1 MPIWRK
7 SPVRRTSDTTG
18 MPHIALITGASRGL
32 GATLARFLATRD
44 FSLVLNARSE
54 RDLNRLADDLRTT
67 GASVHAHAGD
77 IADEATRRT
86 LVDITRDL
94 GGLDLLVNN
103 ASTLGGIAP
112 LARVNLATLDRV
124 LTVNLV
130 APLALIAQALSLLA
144 TRRGLVVN
152 ISSDTAV
159 SAYPGWGVYGAS
171 KAALDL
177 ATRTWANELSTRG
190 ISLVAV
196 DPGDMRTDMHQEA
209 FLGEDISDRPL
220 PEVTLPFWAWLLD
233 QDRAAINGQRFSAQ
247 QHQPLVTEVRA

>member
-1 MPIWRK
+1 M
-7 SPVRRTSDTTG
+7 TS
-18 MPHIALITGASRGL
+18 IALITGASRGL

-54 RDLNRLADDLRTT
+54 RELTRLADELRAT
-67 GASVHAHAGD
+67 GATVHSQAGD
-77 IADEATRRT
+77 IANDATRGA
-86 LVDITRDL
+86 LVDIARDL

-112 LARVNLATLDRV
+112 LARVNVATLDRV
-124 LTVNLV
+124 LNVNLV
-130 APLALIAQALSLLA
+130 APLALTAQALPLLA
-144 TRRGLVVN
+144 ARRGLVVN
-152 ISSDTAV
+152 VSSDAAV
-159 SAYPGWGVYGAS
+159 GAYPGWGVYGAS

-220 PEVTLPFWAWLLD
+220 PEVTLPFWAWLFA
-233 QDRAAINGQRFSAQ
+233 QDRAAISGQRFSAQ
-247 QHQPLVTEVRA
+247 QHQPVTTEVRA

>member
-1 MPIWRK
+1 M
-7 SPVRRTSDTTG
+7 T
-18 MPHIALITGASRGL
+18 HIALITGASRGL
-32 GATLARFLATRD
+32 GATLARFLAARD

-54 RDLNRLADDLRTT
+54 RDLIRQADELRAS
-67 GASVHAHAGD
+67 GATVHAHAGD
-77 IADEATRRT
+77 IADEATRRA
-86 LVDITRDL
+86 LIARTRDL

-112 LARVNLATLDRV
+112 LARVTVAV
-124 LTVNLV
+124 LEHVFAVNLT
-130 APLALIAQALSLLA
+130 APLALTAEALPLLA
-144 TRRGLVVN
+144 ARRGLVVN
-152 ISSDTAV
+152 ISSDAALG
-159 SAYPGWGVYGAS
+159 AYPGWGVYGAS

-220 PEVTLPFWAWLLD
+220 PEVTLPFWAWLLE
-233 QDRAAINGQRFSAQ
+233 QDRTTINGQRFSAQ
-247 QHQPLVTEVRA
+247 QHQAVATEVRA